1 MDQFDVEKF
10 KEGAEKVKDGAGKAL
25 EGGKSFWNGLNS
37 FFNFNNPGQKLKR
50 FVVALNKINLALS
63 IIAFVA
69 WFFIGLISEV
79 AYYVFWAYLLGF
91 VGIII
96 YYVLSYL
103 SSLFLYA
110 FAEMVE
116 NSTILAHKE

>member
-10 KEGAEKVKDGAGKAL
+10 KEGAEKVKDGAEKAL

-50 FVVALNKINLALS
+50 FVVTLNKINLALTL
-63 IIAFVA
+63 IAFVG
-69 WFFIGLISEV
+69 WFFAGFFAELI
-79 AYYVFWAYLLGF
+79 YYAFLLYVVGF
-91 VGIII
+91 IGIIV

-103 SSLFLYA
+103 SCLFLYA

-116 NSTILAHKE
+116 NSTILANKE